1 MPTLL
6 VMMHSFTPAMNGVSR
21 PWHCGVLYHR
31 DARFAHALRDALLAE
46 GDLVVGDNQPYSVN
60 DSSDSER
67 ASSPVTTEMCWPS
80 SAACRFTAA
89 SVVGSDAPGARR
101 TASSQAYRS
110 SASGET

>member
-1 MPTLL
+1 MLAMVMAPTSSATAANACS
-6 VMMHSFTPAMNGVSR
+6 MFFSASNP
-21 PWHCGVLYHR
+21 
-31 DARFAHALRDALLAE
+31 
-46 GDLVVGDNQPYSVN
+46 SVN

-67 ASSPVTTEMCWPS
+67 ASSPVTTEMSWPS